1 MLDKQFDDID
11 SMSED
16 DLRSEL
22 QQYRNLWT
30 WLDDEVKYYL
40 LKVGTVTRILTR
52 GYQPYV
58 GMLGM
63 PRFKLSELE
72 MDVDRREYN
81 YSDGKHYMERKTILI
96 PANGLT
102 HIEFIEEQEEIEDV
116 LPGDTPF
123 TDNED
128 REGSSAWDE
137 ILSDA

>member
-1 MLDKQFDDID
+1 
-11 SMSED
+11 
-16 DLRSEL
+16 
-22 QQYRNLWT
+22 
-30 WLDDEVKYYL
+30 
-40 LKVGTVTRILTR
+40 
-52 GYQPYV
+52 
-58 GMLGM
+58 
-63 PRFKLSELE
+63 

-81 YSDGKHYMERKTILI
+81 YSDGRHYMERKTILI